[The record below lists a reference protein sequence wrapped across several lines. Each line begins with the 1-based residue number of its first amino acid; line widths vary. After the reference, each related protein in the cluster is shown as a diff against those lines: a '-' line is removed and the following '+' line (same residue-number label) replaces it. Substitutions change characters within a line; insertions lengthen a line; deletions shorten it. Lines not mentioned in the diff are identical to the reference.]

1 MSSQFQQILL
11 SGRSSHMELPKQVL
25 AQNSPGTLAMPPA
38 LVPKEKNRV
47 IASSSVQR
55 PGRH

>member
-1 MSSQFQQILL
+1 MSSQFQNLLL
-11 SGRSSHMELPKQVL
+11 SGRSSHMEPPKRVP

-38 LVPKEKNRV
+38 LVPKEKNEV

-55 PGRH
+55 PNRH